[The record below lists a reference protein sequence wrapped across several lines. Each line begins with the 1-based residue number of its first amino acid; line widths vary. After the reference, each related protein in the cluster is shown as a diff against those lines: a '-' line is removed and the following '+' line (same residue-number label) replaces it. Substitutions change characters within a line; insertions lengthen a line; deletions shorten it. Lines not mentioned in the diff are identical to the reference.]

1 MVKLDSFFYSKEI
14 NDILPK
20 YEQKTEQ
27 QPLMI
32 QEIFTKAF
40 KNIFT
45 RVYFFLVIT
54 KVKLEN
60 ITNGNNLSLPKYN
73 NVLYSDMNIQQVE
86 QEDLSFP
93 KNFKLVWQNFS
104 WQEIYYLS
112 LSIPLMVILGF
123 ITILK
128 PKQDFF
134 NKNHNINGSTKTK
147 QFNYIFSPNLQMV
160 TENSNCNNNNR
171 NDEIEIQY
179 PFYKANKINDDDDK
193 FNLNTGQSVEDDLY
207 FVNSKKD
214 HLPQYYNTVGSIRSN
229 VVGINSLSKQN
240 RDNSTLL
247 FQNTSFFKKSKLK

>member
-1 MVKLDSFFYSKEI
+1 MVKLDNFFYSKEI

-86 QEDLSFP
+86 QENLTFP
-93 KNFKLVWQNFS
+93 KKILNC
-104 WQEIYYLS
+104 

-123 ITILK
+123 ITI
-128 PKQDFF
+128 
-134 NKNHNINGSTKTK
+134 
-147 QFNYIFSPNLQMV
+147 
-160 TENSNCNNNNR
+160 
-171 NDEIEIQY
+171 
-179 PFYKANKINDDDDK
+179 
-193 FNLNTGQSVEDDLY
+193 
-207 FVNSKKD
+207 
-214 HLPQYYNTVGSIRSN
+214 
-229 VVGINSLSKQN
+229 
-240 RDNSTLL
+240 
-247 FQNTSFFKKSKLK
+247 

>member
-60 ITNGNNLSLPKYN
+60 ITNGINLSLPKYN

-160 TENSNCNNNNR
+160 TENNNSNH

-179 PFYKANKINDDDDK
+179 PFYKTNGNDNDE

-207 FVNSKKD
+207 FVNSKKEN
-214 HLPQYYNTVGSIRSN
+214 LPQYYNTVASIRSN

-247 FQNTSFFKKSKLK
+247 FQNAYFFKKSKLK